1 MKGKLIT
8 YALVVGLLGT
18 GVNWV
23 KYLAGSVSSGSSASS
38 FTPRTMSGT
47 GSTWSGGSHK

>member
-23 KYLAGSVSSGSSASS
+23 KFLASSVSSTSTGS
-38 FTPRTMSGT
+38 FTPRIGSGT